1 MLKKKKDANAPE
13 VNAEETAATAPEEE
27 MEEEVMT
34 GEPEEIEE
42 EYEEEDP
49 IRAELAEQKERYLR
63 LAAEYDNYRKR
74 TQREKT
80 LIGAESRAD
89 CVAALLPVMDN
100 LERALEAQDA
110 DAETMRQGV
119 EMVLRQ
125 TLQIF
130 GGMDV
135 KAFGAAGDAFDPQL
149 HQCVS
154 TAASEEYD
162 SGCITFVMQKGY
174 MMGDRV
180 IRPAMVQVAE

>member
-89 CVAALLPVMDN
+89 CVAALLPVMESPLFISAPGIILRRSDS
-100 LERALEAQDA
+100 LCPIPLPSFVQS
-110 DAETMRQGV
+110 GSI
-119 EMVLRQ
+119 VL
-125 TLQIF
+125 
-130 GGMDV
+130 
-135 KAFGAAGDAFDPQL
+135 
-149 HQCVS
+149 
-154 TAASEEYD
+154 
-162 SGCITFVMQKGY
+162 
-174 MMGDRV
+174 
-180 IRPAMVQVAE
+180 PAKS